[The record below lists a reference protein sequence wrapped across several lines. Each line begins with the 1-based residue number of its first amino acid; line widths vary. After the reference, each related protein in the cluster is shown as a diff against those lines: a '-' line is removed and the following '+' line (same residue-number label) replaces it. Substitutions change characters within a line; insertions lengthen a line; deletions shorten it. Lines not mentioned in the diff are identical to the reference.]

1 MMNLMLVNELLDVI
15 KVKIARFEPCI
26 REENF
31 VLRRYELKDIFALRP
46 LFNPELF
53 LSANGI
59 ERKAFGSFFSFLRWM
74 VTAFQV
80 FYVCEIEESLRRRMV
95 GFVGIYN
102 LEIGR
107 SLYLAIAV
115 FNPEDRGRGYGSRAV
130 GLLLNYLNKHGVAE
144 RVCVE
149 VLKTNVES
157 LRFFQKLGFEVHGQ
171 DKDTF
176 LLERSL
182 ARSILNG

>member
-1 MMNLMLVNELLDVI
+1 MLVSELLDMI
-15 KVKIARFEPCI
+15 KPKIARFEPCI
-26 REENF
+26 REEDF

-53 LSANGI
+53 LSANGL
-59 ERKAFGSFFSFLRWM
+59 ERRAFGSFFSFFRWM
-74 VTAFQV
+74 VTTFQV
-80 FYVCEIEESLRRRMV
+80 FYVCEIEVPRRCRVV
-95 GFVGIYN
+95 GFVGIYD

-130 GLLLNYLNKHGVAE
+130 RLLLNYLNKHGVAE

-149 VLKTNVES
+149 VLKTNLES
-157 LRFFQKLGFEVHGQ
+157 LRFFEKLGFEVCGQ
-171 DKDTF
+171 DKDTL

-182 ARSILNG
+182 STPILN

>member
-1 MMNLMLVNELLDVI
+1 MLVSELLDMV

-26 REENF
+26 RGEDF
-31 VLRRYELKDIFALRP
+31 VLRRYELKDVFALRP

-53 LSANGI
+53 LSANGL
-59 ERKAFGSFFSFLRWM
+59 ERRAFGSFFSFFRWM
-74 VTAFQV
+74 VTTFQV
-80 FYVCEIEESLRRRMV
+80 FYVCEIEVHRGGRVV

-130 GLLLNYLNKHGVAE
+130 GLLLNYLNKHRVAE
-144 RVCVE
+144 KVYVE
-149 VLKTNVES
+149 VLKTNLES
-157 LRFFQKLGFEVHGQ
+157 LQFFDKLGFEVRGQ
-171 DKDTF
+171 DKDIL
-176 LLERSL
+176 LLEKNL
-182 ARSILNG
+182 AAPILNG

>member
-1 MMNLMLVNELLDVI
+1 MLVSELLDMV

-26 REENF
+26 RGEDF
-31 VLRRYELKDIFALRP
+31 VLRRYELKDVFALRP

-53 LSANGI
+53 LSANGL
-59 ERKAFGSFFSFLRWM
+59 ERRAFGSFFSFFRWM
-74 VTAFQV
+74 VTTFQV
-80 FYVCEIEESLRRRMV
+80 FYVCEIEVHRGGRVV

-130 GLLLNYLNKHGVAE
+130 GLLLNYLNKHRVAE
-144 RVCVE
+144 KVYVE
-149 VLKTNVES
+149 KEEWES
-157 LRFFQKLGFEVHGQ
+157 AKQEEIHSLLLYYAQKHG
-171 DKDTF
+171 KGYSLTGEESGGADTK
-176 LLERSL
+176 R
-182 ARSILNG
+182 IKY